1 MIMDRLISFF
11 LYLPQLLVCGV
22 LVFINVCT
30 CVIYFSRETKFVK
43 VDEVYPLGV
52 RDATATVL
60 IVDEGIQY
68 EVYSCPKEVKKGDEI
83 EVFSLSIFG
92 NMICTYI
99 WGFWIVLCILM
110 SIVLGGCCFVLI
122 KFILSEE

>member
-1 MIMDRLISFF
+1 MERLISFF
-11 LYLPQLLVCGV
+11 LYLPPLLASGV

-30 CVIYFSRETKFVK
+30 CVIYFSGETKFVK

-68 EVYSCPKEVKKGDEI
+68 EVHSCPKEVKKGDEI

-99 WGFWIVLCILM
+99 WGFWIVLCILV
-110 SIVLGGCCFVLI
+110 SIALGGGCFVMI
-122 KFILSEE
+122 KYIILSEE

>member
-1 MIMDRLISFF
+1 MDRLISFF
-11 LYLPQLLVCGV
+11 LCLPQLLACGV
-22 LVFINVCT
+22 LLFINVCT

-68 EVYSCPKEVKKGDEI
+68 EVHSCPKEVKKGDEI

-99 WGFWIVLCILM
+99 WGFWIVLCILV
-110 SIVLGGCCFVLI
+110 SIALGGGCFVMI
-122 KFILSEE
+122 KYIILSEE

>member
-1 MIMDRLISFF
+1 MERLISLF
-11 LYLPQLLVCGV
+11 LYLPPLLANGV
-22 LVFINVCT
+22 IVFINVCT
-30 CVIYFSRETKFVK
+30 CVIYFSGETKFVT

-68 EVYSCPKEVKKGDEI
+68 EVHSCPKEVKKGDEI

-99 WGFWIVLCILM
+99 WGFWIVLCILV
-110 SIVLGGCCFVLI
+110 SIALGGGCFVII
-122 KFILSEE
+122 KDMILSEE

>member
-1 MIMDRLISFF
+1 MERLITFF
-11 LYLPQLLVCGV
+11 LFLPPLLACGV
-22 LVFINVCT
+22 IVFINVCT
-30 CVIYFSRETKFVK
+30 CVIYFSGETKFVK

-68 EVYSCPKEVKKGDEI
+68 EVHSCPKEVKKGDEI

-99 WGFWIVLCILM
+99 WGFWIVLCILV
-110 SIVLGGCCFVLI
+110 SIALGGGCFVII
-122 KFILSEE
+122 KDIILSEE

>member
-1 MIMDRLISFF
+1 MDRLISFF

-22 LVFINVCT
+22 LLFINVCT

-92 NMICTYI
+92 NMICTYV

>member
-1 MIMDRLISFF
+1 MDRLISFF
-11 LYLPQLLVCGV
+11 LCLPQLLACGV
-22 LVFINVCT
+22 LLFINVCT

-68 EVYSCPKEVKKGDEI
+68 EVHSCPKEVKKDDEI

-110 SIVLGGCCFVLI
+110 SIVLGGYCFVMI
-122 KFILSEE
+122 KYIILSEE

>member
-1 MIMDRLISFF
+1 MERLISFF
-11 LYLPQLLVCGV
+11 LYLPPLLASGV

-30 CVIYFSRETKFVK
+30 CVIYFSGETKFVK

-68 EVYSCPKEVKKGDEI
+68 EVHSCPKEVKKGDEI

-99 WGFWIVLCILM
+99 WGFWIVLCILV
-110 SIVLGGCCFVLI
+110 SIVLGDYCFVMI